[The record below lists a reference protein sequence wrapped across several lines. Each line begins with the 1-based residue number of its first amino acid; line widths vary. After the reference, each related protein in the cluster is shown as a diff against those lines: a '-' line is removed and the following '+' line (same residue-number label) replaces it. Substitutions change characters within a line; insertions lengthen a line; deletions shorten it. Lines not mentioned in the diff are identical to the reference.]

1 LEKLIIFSEAE
12 IRALPLPSREQ
23 HQAFVEHLRDVHSWY
38 KHLPLL
44 TGGKFVVFLA
54 PDAGEG
60 YPSQH
65 PHLCYGNTIEG
76 YRRAFGYLDYI
87 WSVQDCPFD
96 RVHTVPMPRK
106 KRRSCPT
113 PFARCYRCLMTLETA
128 TFYQ

>member
-65 PHLCYGNTIEG
+65 PHLCYGNT
-76 YRRAFGYLDYI
+76 LN
-87 WSVQDCPFD
+87 
-96 RVHTVPMPRK
+96 
-106 KRRSCPT
+106 KRELGSPVFQNGVEKRHV
-113 PFARCYRCLMTLETA
+113 RL
-128 TFYQ
+128 